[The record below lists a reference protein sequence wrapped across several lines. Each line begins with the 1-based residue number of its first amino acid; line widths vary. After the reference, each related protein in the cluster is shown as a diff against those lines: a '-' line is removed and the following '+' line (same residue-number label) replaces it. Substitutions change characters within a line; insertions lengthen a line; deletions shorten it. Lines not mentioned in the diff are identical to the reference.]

1 VLQLIETMGDV
12 NASSHKIEG
21 IIGVIDG
28 MAYQAKILALNTAV
42 EAERAAAREVR
53 NLEQRAGVRGK
64 AKGAPDRSQCRA
76 VEAFDRPA
84 G

>member
-53 NLEQRAGVRGK
+53 NLEQCAGVRGQSE
-64 AKGAPDRSQCRA
+64 RST
-76 VEAFDRPA
+76 
-84 G
+84 